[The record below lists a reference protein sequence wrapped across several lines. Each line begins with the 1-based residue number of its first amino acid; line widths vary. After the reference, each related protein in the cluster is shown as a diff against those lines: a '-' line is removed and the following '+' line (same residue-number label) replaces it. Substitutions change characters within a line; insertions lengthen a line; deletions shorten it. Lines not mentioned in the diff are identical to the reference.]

1 MLTSVV
7 CWSSMC
13 TLLSLCKD
21 SVLWKGLAFQKKH
34 TVSKSEAR
42 GCVSKLCTMYLD
54 IEREGSV
61 TRGGFKHNQK
71 LLIHKVMK
79 YEVHLFVIYIAEM
92 I

>member
-1 MLTSVV
+1 M
-7 CWSSMC
+7 
-13 TLLSLCKD
+13 
-21 SVLWKGLAFQKKH
+21 
-34 TVSKSEAR
+34 
-42 GCVSKLCTMYLD
+42 SKLCTMYLD